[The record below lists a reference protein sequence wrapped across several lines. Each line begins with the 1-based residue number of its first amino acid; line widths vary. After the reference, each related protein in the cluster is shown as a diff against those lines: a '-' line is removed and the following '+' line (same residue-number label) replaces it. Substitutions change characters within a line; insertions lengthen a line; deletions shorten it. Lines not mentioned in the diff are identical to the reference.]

1 MKLVK
6 NEGILD
12 RLLRIVLSEI
22 FFLLAFFWLGGVWQ
36 ILFYVLTIIVLI
48 TAITGFCGIYKIF
61 NISTNKNTPSK
72 KKTII
77 SITTFVIVFIII
89 FIAGSYFS
97 NFFTKKF
104 FLEDYNKMNQYYKQT
119 LFYTGQG
126 LRSESL
132 DNYNKLVLEYAI
144 FSSKYQGY
152 HPYVISG
159 DKQFNSD
166 LVMVSVIISELKEN
180 VNTGDLKLAHTAFE
194 QVRPIFQ
201 DVLKRNSFSML
212 AVSLVDF
219 HDAMEKIIAKADTKD
234 SAGVIEVYTE
244 VSDKLKAVEEVAND
258 NEIQA
263 IRTKLEEVLSLAKDG
278 KANELSAKAA
288 ELKSV
293 FVKVYLVRG

>member
-6 NEGILD
+6 NEGALD
-12 RLLRIVLSEI
+12 RLLRVILAEV
-22 FFLLAFFWLGGVWQ
+22 FFLLAVFWLGGVWQ
-36 ILFYVLTIIVLI
+36 IVFYVLATIILV
-48 TAITGFCGIYKIF
+48 TGITGFCGAYKIF
-61 NISTNKNTPSK
+61 NISTNKNIPSK
-72 KKTII
+72 KYSVI

-89 FIAGSYFS
+89 AIAGSYFS

-126 LRSESL
+126 LRPEAL
-132 DNYNKLVLEYAI
+132 DNYNKLVSEYVI
-144 FSSKYQGY
+144 FNSKYQGY

-159 DKQFNSD
+159 DKQFNPDLLKVSD
-166 LVMVSVIISELKEN
+166 IISGLKEN

-201 DVLKRNSFSML
+201 DILKRNGFSML

-219 HDAMEKIIAKADTKD
+219 HDTMEKIIAKADAKD
-234 SAGVIEVYTE
+234 PVGVIEVYSE

-258 NEIQA
+258 SEIQN

-278 KANELSAKAA
+278 KANGLSAKAA
-288 ELKSV
+288 ELKSA